1 MDAYIQSKD
10 CRDSHF
16 MDAHI
21 HGRLHLMLLPCGE
34 FWHPKT
40 HARIRTWHTSCVS
53 MHAIIISI
61 VSSFCWRKR
70 LTHHCHR
77 VLYCWTTIVKGPS
90 QAAIACMNHQRR
102 TDVVAVIVPR
112 DNVTED
118 LHTGFDKLAVW
129 GFRAC
134 MTMELQP
141 PPAPLRGPAGE
152 LPLELHTH
160 GIKC

>member
-1 MDAYIQSKD
+1 MWD
-10 CRDSHF
+10 DSEE
-16 MDAHI
+16 D
-21 HGRLHLMLLPCGE
+21 
-34 FWHPKT
+34 
-40 HARIRTWHTSCVS
+40 
-53 MHAIIISI
+53 
-61 VSSFCWRKR
+61 
-70 LTHHCHR
+70 
-77 VLYCWTTIVKGPS
+77 LYCWTTIVKGPS
-90 QAAIACMNHQRR
+90 HAAIACMNHQRH

-112 DNVTED
+112 DNVTEG

-141 PPAPLRGPAGE
+141 PPPPPE

>member
-1 MDAYIQSKD
+1 MRTDQTSTRRADFLVNGTQ
-10 CRDSHF
+10 DSEE
-16 MDAHI
+16 D
-21 HGRLHLMLLPCGE
+21 
-34 FWHPKT
+34 
-40 HARIRTWHTSCVS
+40 
-53 MHAIIISI
+53 
-61 VSSFCWRKR
+61 
-70 LTHHCHR
+70 
-77 VLYCWTTIVKGPS
+77 LYCWTTIVKGPS

-112 DNVTED
+112 DNVTEG

>member
-1 MDAYIQSKD
+1 
-10 CRDSHF
+10 
-16 MDAHI
+16 
-21 HGRLHLMLLPCGE
+21 
-34 FWHPKT
+34 
-40 HARIRTWHTSCVS
+40 
-53 MHAIIISI
+53 
-61 VSSFCWRKR
+61 
-70 LTHHCHR
+70 
-77 VLYCWTTIVKGPS
+77 
-90 QAAIACMNHQRR
+90 MNHQRR

-112 DNVTED
+112 DNVTEG
-118 LHTGFDKLAVW
+118 LHTVFYKLAVW